1 MLVEKIKNNLEKQW
15 CQPKKVGKT
24 ILLKKYEENVNYFCM
39 SGNYDQL
46 FVGPLQVIL
55 SNFAA
60 KKAKVF
66 PGHIAADLKE

>member
-1 MLVEKIKNNLEKQW
+1 VSAEKGWKNN
-15 CQPKKVGKT
+15 T
-24 ILLKKYEENVNYFCM
+24 LKKYEENVHYFCM

-46 FVGPLQVIL
+46 FVGPLRVIL

>member
-1 MLVEKIKNNLEKQW
+1 
-15 CQPKKVGKT
+15 
-24 ILLKKYEENVNYFCM
+24 M

-46 FVGPLQVIL
+46 FVGPPLQVIL

-66 PGHIAADLKE
+66 PGHTAADLKE